1 MIDVIPAIDLI
12 DGACVRLTKGDYGT
26 KQVYEKDPVIMAKR
40 FEDAG
45 IKRLHLVDLDGAKAG
60 KVVNL
65 SVLENLV
72 NKTKLEIDFGG
83 GIKTDEDLKSVLNAG
98 AKWLTIG
105 SLAVK
110 NPEKMKSWIQT
121 YGAELFILGA
131 DVRDGNIAISGWL
144 ETSNLHWE
152 SFMLDYYQSGVR
164 QFLCTD
170 ISRDGM
176 LNGPSVDLYKEIMLR
191 FPDCYLIA
199 SGGVSGKQDLIDL
212 EEAKIPAV
220 VLGKAIYEGRIT
232 LNEIMEMSC

>member
-1 MIDVIPAIDLI
+1 
-12 DGACVRLTKGDYGT
+12 
-26 KQVYEKDPVIMAKR
+26 
-40 FEDAG
+40 
-45 IKRLHLVDLDGAKAG
+45 LVDLDGAKAG

-83 GIKTDEDLKSVLNAG
+83 GIKTDEGLKSVLNAG

-110 NPEKMKSWIQT
+110 DPKKMKSWIKN

-131 DVRDGNIAISGWL
+131 DVRDGNIAVSGWL

-176 LNGPSVDLYKEIMLR
+176 LNGPSIDLYKEIMKR

-232 LNEIMEMSC
+232 LNEIVEMSC

>member
-26 KQVYEKDPVIMAKR
+26 KQVYEKDPLVMAKR

-72 NKTKLEIDFGG
+72 NETNLEIDFGG
-83 GIKTDEDLKSVLNAG
+83 GIKTDNDLKSVLNAG

-110 NPEKMKSWIQT
+110 DSEKMKSWIQT

-131 DVRDGNIAISGWL
+131 DVRDGNIAVSGWL
-144 ETSNLHWE
+144 ETSNMHWE

-176 LNGPSVDLYKEIMLR
+176 LNGPSIELYKEIMMR

-199 SGGVSGKQDLIDL
+199 SGGVSGKHDLVELD
-212 EEAKIPAV
+212 EAKIPAV

>member
-26 KQVYEKDPVIMAKR
+26 KQVYEKDPVIMAYR

>member
-83 GIKTDEDLKSVLNAG
+83 GIKTDEGLKSVLNAG

-110 NPEKMKSWIQT
+110 DPKKMKSWIKN

-131 DVRDGNIAISGWL
+131 DVRDGNIAVSGWL

-176 LNGPSVDLYKEIMLR
+176 LNGPSIDLYKEIMKR

-232 LNEIMEMSC
+232 LNEIVEMSC

>member
-26 KQVYEKDPVIMAKR
+26 KQVYEKDPLVMAKR

-65 SVLENLV
+65 SVLEKLVQETNLD
-72 NKTKLEIDFGG
+72 IDFGG
-83 GIKTDEDLKSVLNAG
+83 GIKTDNDLKSVLNAG

-110 NPEKMKSWIQT
+110 DSKKMKSWIQT

-131 DVRDGNIAISGWL
+131 DVRDGNIAVSGWL

-176 LNGPSVDLYKEIMLR
+176 LNGPSIDLYKEIMLR

-199 SGGVSGKQDLIDL
+199 SGGVSGKQDLVDL
-212 EEAKIPAV
+212 EEANIPAV

-232 LNEIMEMSC
+232 LNEIVEMSC

>member
-83 GIKTDEDLKSVLNAG
+83 GIKSDTDLTSALNAG

-110 NPEKMKSWIQT
+110 NPEKMKEWIQT

-131 DVRDGNIAISGWL
+131 DVRDGNIAIGGWL
-144 ETSNLHWE
+144 ETSSLNWE
-152 SFMLDYYQSGVR
+152 NFMADYYSIGVR

-176 LNGPSVDLYKEIMLR
+176 LNGPAVDLYKEIMKR
-191 FPDCYLIA
+191 FPDFYLIA

-212 EEAKIPAV
+212 EEAKISAV

-232 LNEIMEMSC
+232 LNEIVEMSC